1 MAENNIPA
9 EKGPPKQASYFLS
22 SSPHIASPVSARTL
36 MARVLIALAPA
47 AVCGVVFFGLPA
59 LLTII
64 VSVLAAELGEAL
76 FRALTR
82 QELRNRDLSAAV
94 TGLLLALILP
104 PGVPLWMTALG
115 AFFAIIAAKEFF
127 GGLGA
132 NVFNPA
138 LAGRAF
144 LIMSFPAALTTW
156 SRPVNFVKAAEGL
169 STASFAADALSAA
182 TPLGILKQGGTAA
195 DLGADF
201 AGAGLSAAP
210 DYWSTLKTLFL
221 GNHGGCIGETSII
234 LILAGMVF
242 LLVTKTIDWRAPLA
256 MMGSLFVFSF
266 LSGRDPLIGIL
277 SGGVVFG
284 AVFMATDYVS
294 APLTAAGKLIFGFG
308 AGLITVLIRRW
319 GNYPE
324 GVTYGL
330 LIMNA
335 ATPFLNRLLQKKYGY
350 VRPGKGIAPAA
361 LAPAAFSAPV
371 APQARRKEAEKKPEG
386 ADR

>member
-1 MAENNIPA
+1 MAENNITA
-9 EKGPPKQASYFLS
+9 EKGPPKQVSYFLS
-22 SSPHIASPVSARTL
+22 SSPHIASPVNARTL

-47 AVCGVVFFGLPA
+47 AVYGVVLFGLPA

-76 FRALTR
+76 FRTLTR
-82 QELRNRDLSAAV
+82 QEPRNRDLSAAV

-115 AFFAIIAAKEFF
+115 AFFAIIVAKEFF

-138 LAGRAF
+138 LVGRAF

-156 SRPVNFVKAAEGL
+156 RLPGPFIP
-169 STASFAADALSAA
+169 DAVSSA
-182 TPLGILKQGGTAA
+182 TPLGILKLGGTAA
-195 DLGADF
+195 ELGADF

-210 DYWSTLKTLFL
+210 GYWSTLKTLFL

-242 LLVTKTIDWRAPLA
+242 LLVTKTIDWRAPLT
-256 MMGSLFVFSF
+256 MISSVFVFSLLF
-266 LSGRDPLIGIL
+266 GRDPLIGIL
-277 SGGVVFG
+277 SGGAIFG

-294 APLTAAGKLIFGFG
+294 APLTAGGKLIFGFG

-335 ATPFLNRLLQKKYGY
+335 AVPFLNKLLQKKYGY
-350 VRPGKGIAPAA
+350 VHPAKRTAPAPA
-361 LAPAAFSAPV
+361 APAAFSAPV
-371 APQARRKEAEKKPEG
+371 APQAQKKEAEKKPEE
-386 ADR
+386 ADK